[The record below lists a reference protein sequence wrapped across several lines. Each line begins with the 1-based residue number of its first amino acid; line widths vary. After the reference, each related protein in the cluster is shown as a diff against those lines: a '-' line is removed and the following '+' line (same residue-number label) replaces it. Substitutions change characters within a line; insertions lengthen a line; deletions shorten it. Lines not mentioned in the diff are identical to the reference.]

1 MAAVA
6 VYAGIF
12 EPGIASF
19 DLRGLPA
26 SHREAVSLLNVLRVL
41 DIPQAAALLFP
52 RKVVL
57 SGVRE
62 EAFRWTMEAAALF
75 GSENP
80 LELRSTP
87 AGGPPPV
94 TEL

>member
-19 DLRGLPA
+19 DLRGLPE
-26 SHREAVSLLNVLRVL
+26 SHRQAVPLINVLKVL

-52 RKVVL
+52 RKVILTGARV
-57 SGVRE
+57 
-62 EAFRWTMEAAALF
+62 EAFRWTLDAAALF
-75 GSENP
+75 GRESP
-80 LELRSTP
+80 LEVRP
-87 AGGPPPV
+87 AGAPVQVPV
-94 TEL
+94 TDL